1 MPKVKKTTTNAFDQI
16 FSSTKRPEEIVNMS
30 TPQTVNTLRSQ
41 QVNTLTEEKSEIK
54 QENEILENPENTIEG
69 PQTDNSQD
77 VNSLTV
83 QQFDMST
90 TQDVNKSTV
99 TKTNRILKNGKTTK
113 AKTFFLEPEIIEMF
127 KFVKFKEK
135 IDESKYANQILDQF
149 FTQEFGE
156 NWKELVKF

>member
-1 MPKVKKTTTNAFDQI
+1 MSKVKKTTTNAFDQI
-16 FSSTKRPEEIVNMS
+16 FSSTKRPEEIVNNS
-30 TPQTVNTLRSQ
+30 TPQTVNTLTSQ
-41 QVNTLTEEKSEIK
+41 QVNTFDEKEEIK
-54 QENEILENPENTIEG
+54 EKNEILENSENMIIE
-69 PQTDNSQD
+69 PQKGNSQD

-83 QQFDMST
+83 KHFDMST

-99 TKTNRILKNGKTTK
+99 TKNNRILKNGKTTK

-149 FTQEFGE
+149 FTQQFGE
-156 NWKELVKF
+156 DWRSKLN

>member
-1 MPKVKKTTTNAFDQI
+1 MSKVKKTSTNAFDQI
-16 FSSTKRPEEIVNMS
+16 FSTTKRPEEIVNMS
-30 TPQTVNTLRSQ
+30 IPQTVNSSTSQ
-41 QVNTLTEEKSEIK
+41 QFNTFTEEKNEIK
-54 QENEILENPENTIEG
+54 EENQILDNSENTITE

-83 QQFDMST
+83 QQFDKST

-99 TKTNRILKNGKTTK
+99 TKANRILKNGKTTK

-149 FTQEFGE
+149 FTQEFGQ
-156 NWKELVKF
+156 NWRSKLN